1 MKRNHGMIIKLHSIH
16 RTTTAGG
23 QMIIMVG
30 RRLELTEGL
39 LREYGDPV
47 DSIKIII
54 RKGDIR
60 NDKSF

>member
-1 MKRNHGMIIKLHSIH
+1 
-16 RTTTAGG
+16 
-23 QMIIMVG
+23 MIIMVG